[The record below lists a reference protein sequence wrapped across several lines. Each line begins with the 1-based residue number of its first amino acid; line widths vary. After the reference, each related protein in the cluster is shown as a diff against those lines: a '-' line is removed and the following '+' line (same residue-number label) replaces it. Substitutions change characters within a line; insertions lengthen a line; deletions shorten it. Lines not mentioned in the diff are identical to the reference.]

1 MASRQPAEQVTA
13 LLDRPLRDAGYD
25 LEHVAIRRAGRRH
38 TVAVA
43 VDRDGGVDLDA
54 LAEVT
59 RTVSALLDD
68 HDAELPPALQ
78 AAYDLEVSSRGTATP
93 LTLPRHWRRSAGR
106 LVEVRRVDGTTVTGR
121 VTAADDEGA
130 DLDVGGTLTRVPYAD
145 IRRALVQ
152 LEFRRPPAT
161 GAAEEADRD
170 PDDVDTDDV
179 DTDDDGEE
187 ETP

>member
-1 MASRQPAEQVTA
+1 MASRQPAEMVTA

-25 LEHVAIRRAGRRH
+25 LEQVAIRRAGRRH

-59 RTVSALLDD
+59 RTVSAVLDD
-68 HDAELPPALQ
+68 HDAELPAALQ

-106 LVEVRRVDGTTVTGR
+106 LVEVRRVDGAAVVGR
-121 VTAADDEGA
+121 VTAADEEGA
-130 DLDVGGTLTRVPYAD
+130 DLDVDGAPVRIPYAEV
-145 IRRALVQ
+145 RRALVQ
-152 LEFRRPPAT
+152 LEFRRPPA
-161 GAAEEADRD
+161 GG
-170 PDDVDTDDV
+170 
-179 DTDDDGEE
+179 DDGAGEE
-187 ETP
+187 DTP